1 LFVFLFIYLLGTDIS
16 CTQENLYR
24 ITRALFPPNL
34 SVLKQIC
41 WRGYI
46 DGLKF
51 LQTRSIKL
59 YFNRSKKN
67 IYIYIYISLDLIRS
81 SHLNSKTTI
90 SSVLGREYSEPA
102 NEDEKQLRNG
112 GIVQN
117 VNRMYEDLHDI
128 EIESTDDEYSSEESD
143 NESEKENS
151 QVTFSP
157 FCEKVTRK
165 KELPTPLFAGK
176 NFLFV

>member
-1 LFVFLFIYLLGTDIS
+1 LFVFYLFIYLLGTDIS

-24 ITRALFPPNL
+24 VTRALFPPNL

-59 YFNRSKKN
+59 YFLFLILINQKKN
-67 IYIYIYISLDLIRS
+67 SLDLIRS
-81 SHLNSKTTI
+81 SHLNSKATI
-90 SSVLGREYSEPA
+90 SSVLGREYTEPA

-117 VNRMYEDLHDI
+117 VNRIYEDLHDI
-128 EIESTDDEYSSEESD
+128 ERESTDDEYSSEESD
-143 NESEKENS
+143 DESEKENS